1 MFQRRFFH
9 ARLLLVL
16 ILLVLALS
24 VTSILFASPGE
35 DEPTHADAGQQT
47 YFIYLPSIS
56 NQPDT
61 ATSSATLAQP
71 PAVQQ
76 LGGLAGVL
84 AAGFAI
90 GLALLFWREPEEE
103 AVNKG
108 GEESTEE
115 IRRLGD

>member
-1 MFQRRFFH
+1 MFHRRLFH
-9 ARLLLVL
+9 ARLLIVP

-24 VTSILFASPGE
+24 ITSILFASPSE
-35 DEPTHADAGQQT
+35 DEPTNTDAGQQT

-56 NQPDT
+56 NQSGT
-61 ATSSATLAQP
+61 ATASSATLVQP

-90 GLALLFWREPEEE
+90 GVALLFWREPEEE
-103 AVNKG
+103 G
-108 GEESTEE
+108 TEE
-115 IRRLGD
+115 MGRLGD